1 MGNNELDMLPL
12 FLVFD
17 TMDLAQL
24 HGNTALVNSIKMH
37 LAGRQGR
44 IQQAVQELKVKYEH
58 SMEVPVAEQNLK
70 TELELKD
77 IFAMLIK
84 QRQHGV
90 IRLPVESSQ
99 SASFSDPPLHSE
111 ISSLDE
117 VMHNMRE
124 YLLRRQ
130 LSPGSTPTATTST
143 PPPPPPPPP
152 PPSPPVIVCLDKNTS
167 CS

>member
-1 MGNNELDMLPL
+1 
-12 FLVFD
+12 
-17 TMDLAQL
+17 
-24 HGNTALVNSIKMH
+24 
-37 LAGRQGR
+37 
-44 IQQAVQELKVKYEH
+44 
-58 SMEVPVAEQNLK
+58 
-70 TELELKD
+70 
-77 IFAMLIK
+77 MLIK

-90 IRLPVESSQ
+90 IRLLVESSQ

-143 PPPPPPPPP
+143 PPPPPPPP
-152 PPSPPVIVCLDKNTS
+152 SPPVIECLDKNTS
-167 CS
+167 CSAWAQNGECAKNPTYMNDECCISCHAAG